1 MSKPVFE
8 DLLTFSNGRRNRKSY
23 FLISIVYAI
32 PMLILSIFGT
42 ILDQTGTSLDQIAN
56 NGNRNEFIGE
66 MFMII
71 SAFYLFLSII
81 SLILTVLYFA
91 IMSQRCRDINWSGW
105 CALIGLVPIINL
117 IFGLFLFFKKGTPGE
132 NQYGQDW
139 LVT

>member
-23 FLISIVYAI
+23 FLINIVYAI

-42 ILDQTGTSLDQIAN
+42 SLDQMAS
-56 NGNRNEFIGE
+56 NGNRNEFTGE
-66 MFMII
+66 MLMII
-71 SAFYLFLSII
+71 SAFYLVLSII
-81 SLILTVLYFA
+81 SLILVVLYFA
-91 IMSQRCRDINWSGW
+91 IVSQRCRDINWSGW